1 MKRDSS
7 TYALIAVLTMTALFV
22 IGRFAGGYLFDNH
35 WSFIHW
41 HFLDSWYLALWSITL
56 IGLGGLLWKRPELLT
71 FPNLSKRVVL
81 VAAGLLI
88 AVVVL
93 FRFDSFVFGGSNLL
107 VADIAQSE
115 VTVHRWFQA
124 GTSLI
129 VNGLFAILSPFV
141 SKANDAGV
149 AAWTMLSF
157 ACTLATMLASVQ
169 LAGLLAQEK
178 ARRVS
183 LFILLFFGPQMILM
197 FGFPGIEPVVV
208 AFSSWFALIAVR
220 LIQRFTVRRLIALW
234 VLVLAG
240 LIMHYTL
247 IYLLPAAIF
256 VTIST
261 IRSSRTHRTTSLFEG
276 LIGLVAIV
284 VLAYVRASSDLEFST
299 FLLFLTGKNPHPDY
313 GIFSPRHLGDI
324 GQLLFLAMPHL
335 FALPLFWN
343 SPRRDQFLGRLTAL
357 AAVMTLSGLT
367 VLMMLDPRNSIPFD
381 YPRLVAYLYPISLLA
396 AVVIARLP
404 EGRSATRLVS
414 LLALVSIMIPI
425 SYLPAYTN
433 IERADGHLADYLEQ
447 HNDLYQEGCF
457 AFRDAYF
464 HNGSLDQANAW
475 EWKVPT
481 YSLEYKG
488 LQGCYDLAARD
499 DEAEAIRILN
509 HMIAEDPYWTEP
521 RSLLASLQMKLNRF
535 ELAKPHID
543 TCLMLEPYRKN
554 FHIHLYSYYRESG
567 RFNQAIESIR
577 GAMDLFPYD
586 NSIAADLGFV
596 YYRMRAFDRADSIA
610 TKLLAEFPDEPLS
623 HSLKATVDEFHG
635 KLRSAILHYRRF
647 IELAPDDPDVPAARK
662 QINLLRQRLPDN
674 Q

>member
-1 MKRDSS
+1 MKRDS
-7 TYALIAVLTMTALFV
+7 TTNTMIAVLTMTALFV
-22 IGRFAGGYLFDNH
+22 IGRFSGGYLFDNH

-41 HFLDSWYLALWSITL
+41 RFLDSWYLALWSVTL
-56 IGLGGLLWKRPELLT
+56 IGLGALLWKRPGLLT
-71 FPNLSKRVVL
+71 FPNLSKRVIL
-81 VAAGLLI
+81 VAVGLLV
-88 AVVVL
+88 ALVVL

-107 VADIAQSE
+107 VADVAQSE
-115 VTVHRWFQA
+115 VNVHRWFQA

-129 VNGLFAILSPFV
+129 VNGLYAILSPFM

-157 ACTLATMLASVQ
+157 ACTLATMLASVH
-169 LAGLLAQEK
+169 LAGLLTREK

-220 LIQRFTVRRLIALW
+220 LIQQFTVRRLAALW

-240 LIMHYTL
+240 LFMHYTL

-256 VTIST
+256 VTIAT
-261 IRSSRTHRTTSLFEG
+261 IGSSRARRTTAIITG

-284 VLAYVRASSDLEFST
+284 VLACVRASNDLEFST

-313 GIFSPRHLGDI
+313 SIFSPRHLGDI
-324 GQLLFLAMPHL
+324 GQLLFLTMPHL
-335 FALPLFWN
+335 LALPLLWN
-343 SPRRDQFLGRLTAL
+343 SQRRDHFLGRLTAL

-367 VLMMLDPRNSIPFD
+367 ALMMLDPRNGMPFD
-381 YPRLVAYLYPISLLA
+381 YPRLVAYLYPVSLLA

-404 EGRSATRLVS
+404 EERSATRLVS

-425 SYLPAYTN
+425 SYLPTYTN

-464 HNGSLDQANAW
+464 HNGNLDQANAW

-509 HMIAEDPYWTEP
+509 HMIAEDPYWTGP
-521 RSLLASLQMKLNRF
+521 RSLLVSIQMKMNRY

-543 TCLMLEPYRKN
+543 TCLILEPYHKD
-554 FHIHLYSYYRESG
+554 FHIHLYSYYRESR
-567 RFNQAIESIR
+567 RFDKAIESIQR
-577 GAMDLFPYD
+577 AMELFPND
-586 NSIAADLGFV
+586 NNIVADLGFAFC
-596 YYRMRAFDRADSIA
+596 RIRAFDRADSIA
-610 TKLLAEFPDEPLS
+610 TKLLVEFPDEPLA
-623 HSLKATVDEFHG
+623 HSLKATVYEIHGELKNAIFH
-635 KLRSAILHYRRF
+635 YQRF

-662 QINLLRQRLPDN
+662 QIDLLHQRLPDN